1 MSEYK
6 EKELITVEGIVE
18 HVVYQNEQN
27 GYSVLDLAI
36 SETELITL
44 TGIMP
49 YIREGET
56 LKAMGG
62 WEIHPTFGRQFKVE
76 YFEKSLPASESAIL
90 KYLSSR
96 SVKGIGPVTARR
108 IVDKFGVD
116 ALIS

>member
-62 WEIHPTFGRQFKVE
+62 WEIHPTFGRPVQ
-76 YFEKSLPASESAIL
+76 S
-90 KYLSSR
+90 
-96 SVKGIGPVTARR
+96 GI
-108 IVDKFGVD
+108 F
-116 ALIS
+116 